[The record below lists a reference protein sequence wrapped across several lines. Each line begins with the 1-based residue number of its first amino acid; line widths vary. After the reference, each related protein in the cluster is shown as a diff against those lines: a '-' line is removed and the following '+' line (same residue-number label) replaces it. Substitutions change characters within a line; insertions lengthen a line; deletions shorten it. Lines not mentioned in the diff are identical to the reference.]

1 MIHYFWEM
9 YINLGNVPYFVP
21 LFYLHLLTDFLPS
34 SFSEKKAPNYN
45 TTRETEAYFYS
56 KC

>member
-9 YINLGNVPYFVP
+9 YINLGNVPYFIP